1 MITRK
6 VAGRVYNFGYCIG
19 NASPGGKGFEYPVG
33 LSLGSGG
40 NLYVLSRS
48 LMNVPGWGI
57 TKCTVDHEFI
67 WEDRGPNFGGR
78 LSRWPRGV
86 AVDRAD
92 NVYVSDDFANVI
104 FLYDVD
110 GNFQGNWGTEGSGDG
125 QLRSPNGLAVDN
137 EGNIFVV
144 DSLNHRI
151 QKFTRDGKFLAKW
164 GRRGSGK
171 GAFNMPWGI
180 AVHDGGDVYVA
191 DWKNDR
197 VQKFTAGGEYL
208 ATFGGPGTS
217 EGELKLPSDVAVD
230 DDGDVFVTDWGND
243 RLNAYAPDG
252 TFLTGFYGDAGTL
265 SVWAQDVVNANPDY
279 RKARRRADLTPE
291 RWFWRPTA
299 VAVDHEGRII
309 VADCLRNR
317 IQVYLKER
325 AFIDAQFNL

>member
-19 NASPGGKGFEYPVG
+19 NASPAGKGFEYPVG

-40 NLYVLSRS
+40 VLYVLSRS

-57 TKCTVDHEFI
+57 TKCTVGQEFI

-86 AVDRAD
+86 AVDSNE

-104 FLYDVD
+104 FLYDGD
-110 GNFQGNWGTEGSGDG
+110 GNFQGNWGTKGSGDG
-125 QLRSPNGLAVDN
+125 QLNSPNGLAFDKEDN
-137 EGNIFVV
+137 LFVA

-164 GRRGSGK
+164 GSRGG
-171 GAFNMPWGI
+171 GEGQFNMPWGI
-180 AVHDGGDVYVA
+180 AVDKAGNVYVA

-197 VQKFTAGGEYL
+197 VQKFSPYGEYL
-208 ATFGGPGTS
+208 VTFGGPGTG

-230 DDGDVFVTDWGND
+230 DEGDVYVTDWGND
-243 RLNAYAPDG
+243 RLSVYGPDG
-252 TFLTGFYGDAGTL
+252 RFLIGFAGDADTL

-279 RKARRRADLTPE
+279 LKARRRADLTPE

-299 VAVDHEGRII
+299 VDVDSEGRII

-317 IQVYLKER
+317 VQVYVKER
-325 AFIDAQFNL
+325 DFVDAQFNL

>member
-104 FLYDVD
+104 FLYDAD

-151 QKFTRDGKFLAKW
+151 QKFTRDGTFLAKW

-171 GAFNMPWGI
+171 GEFNMPWGI

-230 DDGDVFVTDWGND
+230 DDGGRVRHRLGQRQAQCLCSRWDVLDGILRRCRNAVGVGPGRGKRQP
-243 RLNAYAPDG
+243 RLPEGPAAGRPDARKVVLEADG
-252 TFLTGFYGDAGTL
+252 SGRGPRG
-265 SVWAQDVVNANPDY
+265 QD
-279 RKARRRADLTPE
+279 
-291 RWFWRPTA
+291 
-299 VAVDHEGRII
+299 
-309 VADCLRNR
+309 NR
-317 IQVYLKER
+317 G
-325 AFIDAQFNL
+325 